1 MAAML
6 CDIIQEYVVPPGVT
20 AVRIEAESSD
30 SGSHSS
36 SSVTLQ
42 VRAGATVRL
51 RFVCLPAQGS

>member
-30 SGSHSS
+30 LVSHSS

-51 RFVCLPAQGS
+51 RFVRLPAQGS